1 MSEVKKSRLR
11 ASAFGSVCIAA
22 VLWACAPVQA
32 LAQSPAVLTERPGAA
47 PEQDGFFFAPV
58 NQHSL
63 ELTAAYWNPIL
74 AYVSAKSGVRL
85 NLRLGRTSAETTAMV
100 LAGQA
105 DFAFSNHL
113 FSPDRAKLGWT
124 VFGRRNAPPVSGQI
138 IVPGNSP
145 IKTVADLA
153 DKDVAAPGNE
163 ALVAYKVPFACL
175 HEKKIPA
182 KPIFAGNLDAAFMQM
197 ISGRA
202 VAMSTNS
209 QMVAE
214 YAAREKQSFRVLWS
228 SAPFNDLA
236 LMASPRVPAAQVQAV
251 GAAFFGMHRDAAG
264 QKILESAAQVV
275 KSKEPVSF
283 IPAGQADYA
292 AYRDFYLNAP
302 PSFR

>member
-1 MSEVKKSRLR
+1 MHQTLKAMKSHLLKT
-11 ASAFGSVCIAA
+11 SA
-22 VLWACAPVQA
+22 A
-32 LAQSPAVLTERPGAA
+32 LALLLVTSLSLAQTRSTEAASPAAA
-47 PEQDGFFFAPV
+47 EGGFHFAPV

-74 AYVSAKSGVRL
+74 DYISAKSGVRL
-85 NLRLGRTSAETTAMV
+85 NLRLGRTSAETTATV

-105 DFAFSNHL
+105 DFAFTNHL
-113 FSPDRAKLGWT
+113 FSPDRTKLGWT

-138 IVPGNSP
+138 IVPSNSP
-145 IKTVADLA
+145 IKTLADLA
-153 DKDVAAPGNE
+153 DKDVSAPGAE
-163 ALVAYKVPFACL
+163 ALVAYKVTFAHL

-197 ISGRA
+197 ISGRS

-209 QMVAE
+209 QMVSE
-214 YAAREKQSFRVLWS
+214 YSARENKTFRVLWS

-251 GAAFFGMHRDAAG
+251 GAAFFGMHRDPVG

-275 KSKEPVSF
+275 KAKDPVSF
-283 IPAGQADYA
+283 VPATQADYA
-292 AYRDFYLNAP
+292 AYRDFYLSAP
-302 PSFR
+302 AAFR